1 MILFG
6 GTVARREKPPFQ
18 PENVGLTGL
27 TGLTDARDGQ
37 NASEA
42 QVETH
47 PLPEPVS
54 PRHSAR
60 ARGC

>member
-6 GTVARREKPPFQ
+6 GTVAGPEKQPFQ
-18 PENVGLTGL
+18 RENVGL
-27 TGLTDARDGQ
+27 TGLTDARDDQ

-54 PRHSAR
+54 PRHSAW